1 MPAVAVG
8 HQGGAEAPD
17 SAMAPV
23 PCRNRCPKAGP
34 SGQHHPN
41 PTSLA
46 NKVPADPSSH
56 TDKEKG
62 CKQPP
67 MLPEDLQTSGCTS
80 RRSPRAHGGPRS
92 PCCHTPALQIPAAP
106 SAAPCVSQCGSCSKP
121 EPSNRLMLG
130 SQDTMCAHPQP
141 EPLPDPASPGL
152 SPTGSSLLTVAG
164 EKGARRRHQ
173 QPRLSPAGSFSTCQ
187 LLHSSLPCIPPTP
200 KFSEAT
206 FLLYLSW

>member
-1 MPAVAVG
+1 M
-8 HQGGAEAPD
+8 HQ
-17 SAMAPV
+17 
-23 PCRNRCPKAGP
+23 PKITTGSRWP
-34 SGQHHPN
+34 QV
-41 PTSLA
+41 SLLSHTC
-46 NKVPADPSSH
+46 PADP
-56 TDKEKG
+56 
-62 CKQPP
+62 
-67 MLPEDLQTSGCTS
+67 
-80 RRSPRAHGGPRS
+80 RS
-92 PCCHTPALQIPAAP
+92 
-106 SAAPCVSQCGSCSKP
+106 SQCCSLCFPVWKLLKARAKQ
-121 EPSNRLMLG
+121 SADALMLG